1 MEGAEKMITFKNV
14 SFSYGEKQVLKDF
27 NLNIKKGERVCL
39 FGESGRGKTTA
50 LRLICGLEKISDGSL
65 TVDSDKISAVFQ
77 EDRLLP
83 FLTVE
88 QNIKMFSDS
97 DNIDYVLEK
106 LKLSDAKNLYPS
118 ELSGGMSRRV
128 AIARALCKKGEIYI
142 FDEPFTGLD
151 SANITA
157 ATELIN
163 EITEGKTVV
172 AVLHEKQYAS
182 SLGCR
187 IEKMNN

>member
-1 MEGAEKMITFKNV
+1 MITFKNV

-27 NLNIKKGERVCL
+27 NLNIEKGERVCL